1 MTLSGS
7 LFPFFSQMESEGNLS
22 ESIQMVRK
30 SHNLCYPDDDD
41 EDDVG
46 GDDDDED
53 DEYVGPDAI
62 YYARR
67 LLSSSSN
74 TSPSAVG

>member
-41 EDDVG
+41 EDD
-46 GDDDDED
+46 
-53 DEYVGPDAI
+53 EYVGPDAI
-62 YYARR
+62 YYALR

>member
-41 EDDVG
+41 DEDDVG

-67 LLSSSSN
+67 LVSSSN
-74 TSPSAVG
+74 NTSPLG